1 MVPVLAVRWDD
12 NQCKNDTSAF
22 IILTHQQN
30 KDDFISLFIPYKTA
44 GDTQKMF
51 APKIIDTIDKYLSK
65 VDKSVGWYISLLQSE
80 KFKDSQIVLNIN
92 VDENK

>member
-1 MVPVLAVRWDD
+1 
-12 NQCKNDTSAF
+12 
-22 IILTHQQN
+22 
-30 KDDFISLFIPYKTA
+30 
-44 GDTQKMF
+44 MF

-65 VDKSVGWYISLLQSE
+65 VDQSVGWYISLLQSE